1 MSKKITL
8 ELTKEQYEKIKDQ
21 LGLEKEISPFDR
33 VEYGENYCFIEKD
46 GEVCHEVDNKVTFD
60 NDNYEV
66 ANYCTDEELIQQRA
80 YSETL
85 NRLLWRFSM
94 MNDGREIDWD
104 DENQM
109 KYCIYYDF
117 DCNTWL
123 INSLCNGNAKYFEP
137 YFISEEVAQR
147 AIDEIIKPFMEKH
160 PDFKF

>member
-21 LGLEKEISPFDR
+21 LGLGKEISPFDR
-33 VEYGENYCFIEKD
+33 VEHGGNYYFIGNSGEICD
-46 GEVCHEVDNKVTFD
+46 VFD
-60 NDNYEV
+60 DTNFAPKRYNI
-66 ANYCTDEELIQQRA
+66 ANYSTDKELMQQRA

-109 KYCIYYDF
+109 KYSIYYDF

-123 INSLCNGNAKYFEP
+123 INSLCKGNAKYFEP

>member
-33 VEYGENYCFIEKD
+33 VEHGGNYYFIDDSGEICD
-46 GEVCHEVDNKVTFD
+46 VFD
-60 NDNYEV
+60 DTNFAPKRYNI
-66 ANYCTDEELIQQRA
+66 ANYSTDKELMQQRA

-94 MNDGREIDWD
+94 MNGGSEIDWD
-104 DENQM
+104 NDDQI
-109 KYCIYYDF
+109 KYSIYYNF
-117 DCNTWL
+117 DDNMWSTNFL
-123 INSLCNGNAKYFEP
+123 YTVKYFEP